1 MRRSPYAGDVQAK
14 GTGNV
19 DEGELLV
26 EDDVYVGYRDSLCRY
41 LAWCKAFRRRI
52 FPLISSYFR
61 RFIREQRYG
70 CHRPDDV
77 TMIGARSINRIK

>member
-1 MRRSPYAGDVQAK
+1 MLVMYKQG
-14 GTGNV
+14 GGNV
-19 DEGELLV
+19 DKGELV
-26 EDDVYVGYRDSLCRY
+26 ETLYVGYRDTLRRY

>member
-26 EDDVYVGYRDSLCRY
+26 EDDVYVGYRDSFRRY
-41 LAWCKAFRRRI
+41 LAWCKALRRRI
-52 FPLISSYFR
+52 FPYLRLLHSVHR
-61 RFIREQRYG
+61 RTPLRM
-70 CHRPDDV
+70 PW
-77 TMIGARSINRIK
+77 